1 MVIYLKDN
9 VILLLR
15 WVNFNEGGKPK
26 YAKESPWVR
35 FGLKENQPTYKD
47 YRGGRYDLEKG
58 LRARQYD
65 HIYRGSKSFLSK
77 RFGYPYRRPGDS
89 FCIRETLGLS
99 GRVGMYGKLST
110 LLKGDTKSALLIFGG
125 MDTQGEIF
133 NDSFLLLPSFR
144 Q

>member
-1 MVIYLKDN
+1 MVKRLLNLK
-9 VILLLR
+9 IC
-15 WVNFNEGGKPK
+15 PK
-26 YAKESPWVR
+26 KLQGEYIW
-35 FGLKENQPTYKD
+35 
-47 YRGGRYDLEKG
+47 
-58 LRARQYD
+58 RQD
-65 HIYRGSKSFLSK
+65 VSLQWCKGSKSLLSE
-77 RFGYPYRRPGDS
+77 RFGCPYGRPGDS